1 MKRQI
6 VCLNLLILLP
16 FLKLHT
22 QTKNKQLQ
30 VLKEQ
35 FGNKKDNTLVFT
47 IEADR
52 FLRNM
57 VRAIVGTLL
66 EVGLGRKSVE
76 DFVKIIQSKDRAK
89 AGASFL
95 HALYLTQVTYPK
107 SIWL

>member
-22 QTKNKQLQ
+22 QTKTNNCSIKRA
-30 VLKEQ
+30 VWEQ
-35 FGNKKDNTLVFT
+35 KDNTLVFT

-66 EVGLGRKSVE
+66 EVGLGRKVL
-76 DFVKIIQSKDRAK
+76 KI
-89 AGASFL
+89 L
-95 HALYLTQVTYPK
+95 
-107 SIWL
+107 